1 MLVQINYVLPYTD
14 HILVVSKVPE
24 DWYAFMQIYHAEMLT
39 FKHFSKLAST
49 KFIEQLDLIAI
60 DFKALKWHGLQ
71 FLRTW
76 IAEFAAQAIN
86 VIYNGKQKLSQKL
99 LFRFVSTNN

>member
-1 MLVQINYVLPYTD
+1 MHSCKYIVLT
-14 HILVVSKVPE
+14 LKN
-24 DWYAFMQIYHAEMLT
+24 
-39 FKHFSKLAST
+39 FSKLAST
-49 KFIEQLDLIAI
+49 KFIEQLDLLAI

-76 IAEFAAQAIN
+76 IAEFAAQAID

-99 LFRFVSTNN
+99 LFRFVSIKTKSFIKISDGLVSVISAAITWS